1 MPSLKQ
7 LTCTIDVGT
16 HNEPLTEFSTTYRD
30 GFVET
35 FVAVQSRPSPFSI
48 HLTSH
53 GYIAPGLAMFVYID
67 GVPQCNRNR
76 QGLIVPKANSGP
88 EETEVDIRVR
98 QKEVRIDND
107 RFIAR
112 DWTFEILNI
121 GKGCLR
127 DYEALSLKPPSCSRC

>member
-7 LTCTIDVGT
+7 LTCTIDDGAR
-16 HNEPLTEFSTTYRD
+16 NEPLAEFNTTYRD

-35 FVAVQSRPSPFSI
+35 YVAVQSRPLPFTI
-48 HLTSH
+48 HLTSQ

-67 GVPQCNRNR
+67 GVAQCNRNR
-76 QGLIVPKANSGP
+76 QGLIVPKVDSRP

-98 QKEVRIDND
+98 QKEVGFDND

-112 DWTFEILNI
+112 EWTFEKLNI
-121 GKGCLR
+121 GDLFC
-127 DYEALSLKPPSCSRC
+127 LKPSNQYH

>member
-1 MPSLKQ
+1 
-7 LTCTIDVGT
+7 
-16 HNEPLTEFSTTYRD
+16 
-30 GFVET
+30 
-35 FVAVQSRPSPFSI
+35 
-48 HLTSH
+48 
-53 GYIAPGLAMFVYID
+53 MFVYID